1 MPENEAVNH
10 TDTDVMED
18 MKEKL
23 HAYTY
28 YILIFVLSVIAL
40 TFLPTIGSDGEL
52 ALKLPITAAGWTLY
66 IFTKFAGSLLNLLIF
81 WCFNEQGRS
90 NIRNNPNY
98 IRANEILMRINN
110 KIRLPRSPRKWLSQ
124 QYGRKGTL
132 IVISSLLGM
141 FCIANAVLKWD
152 WAALCSYAVTITM
165 GIIFGIIQMHRA
177 ELYWTTEYLS
187 YAILKEEEI
196 NERSIEEC
204 PGTGATELE
213 RHPVSEGNGNDSKPE
228 H

>member
-1 MPENEAVNH
+1 MPENEELRH
-10 TDTDVMED
+10 KDTDVLED

-52 ALKLPITAAGWTLY
+52 ALKLPVTAAGWTLY
-66 IFTKFAGSLLNLLIF
+66 VFTKLAGSLLNLLIF

-90 NIRNNPNY
+90 NVRNHPNY
-98 IRANEILMRINN
+98 IRANEILMKITN

-132 IVISSLLGM
+132 IVVSSILGM

-165 GIIFGIIQMHRA
+165 GIVFGIIQMHKA
-177 ELYWTTEYLS
+177 EVYWTTEYLS
-187 YAILKEEEI
+187 YAQMKEEEV
-196 NERSIEEC
+196 NGQSIKEC
-204 PGTGATELE
+204 PGTGTAECQ
-213 RHPVSEGNGNDSKPE
+213 
-228 H
+228 

>member
-1 MPENEAVNH
+1 MPENEAVTH
-10 TDTDVMED
+10 TDTDLMDDVR
-18 MKEKL
+18 EKIN
-23 HAYTY
+23 AYTY

-66 IFTKFAGSLLNLLIF
+66 IFTKVAGSLLNLLIF

-152 WAALCSYAVTITM
+152 WASLCSYAVTITM
-165 GIIFGIIQMHRA
+165 GIIFGVIQMHRA
-177 ELYWTTEYLS
+177 EIYWTTEYLS

-204 PGTGATELE
+204 PGTSATELE
-213 RHPVSEGNGNDSKPE
+213 RHPVSEGNGNDSEP
-228 H
+228 

>member
-66 IFTKFAGSLLNLLIF
+66 IFTKVAGSMLNLLIF

-110 KIRLPRSPRKWLSQ
+110 KINRPRSPRKWLSQ

-152 WAALCSYAVTITM
+152 WAALCSYAVTIAM
-165 GIIFGIIQMHRA
+165 GLIFGVIQMHRA
-177 ELYWTTEYLS
+177 EVYWTTEYLS
-187 YAILKEEEI
+187 YALMKEEEI
-196 NERSIEEC
+196 NGQSIEEC
-204 PGTGATELE
+204 SGTGVTELE
-213 RHPVSEGNGNDSKPE
+213 RHPLSEGNGNDSKPE

>member
-1 MPENEAVNH
+1 MPETEAVSHN
-10 TDTDVMED
+10 DTDLMED

-23 HAYTY
+23 HASTY
-28 YILIFVLSVIAL
+28 YILIFILSVIAL

-66 IFTKFAGSLLNLLIF
+66 IFTKVAGALLNLLIF

-90 NIRNNPNY
+90 NVRNNPNY
-98 IRANEILMRINN
+98 IRANEILMRISN
-110 KIRLPRSPRKWLSQ
+110 KIRLPRSPKKWLSQ

-152 WAALCSYAVTITM
+152 WAALCSYAVTIAM
-165 GIIFGIIQMHRA
+165 GLIFGVIQMHKA
-177 ELYWTTEYLS
+177 EVYWTTEYLS
-187 YAILKEEEI
+187 YALMKEEEV
-196 NERSIEEC
+196 NAQNIEEC
-204 PGTGATELE
+204 AGRNA
-213 RHPVSEGNGNDSKPE
+213 SECK
-228 H
+228 